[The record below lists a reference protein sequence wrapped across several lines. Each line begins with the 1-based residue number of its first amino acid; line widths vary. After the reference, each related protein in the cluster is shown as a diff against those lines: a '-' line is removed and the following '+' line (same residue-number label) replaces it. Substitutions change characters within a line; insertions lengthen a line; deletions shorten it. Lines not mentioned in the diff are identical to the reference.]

1 MSLEQAI
8 QNLTAEVIAL
18 RQTLQKNEAQVPVAP
33 AVPAPAP
40 AAPVAA
46 PVVAPPVAAPVI
58 PPAPIAAP
66 VPAAPVPAAPA
77 GVPTSIAELQ
87 RYVMETYKAIGPEKG
102 ASIQAIITACGVAN
116 INEINPAHFGYVFE
130 QVERLK
136 AA

>member
-1 MSLEQAI
+1 M
-8 QNLTAEVIAL
+8 
-18 RQTLQKNEAQVPVAP
+18 
-33 AVPAPAP
+33 
-40 AAPVAA
+40 
-46 PVVAPPVAAPVI
+46 I

-66 VPAAPVPAAPA
+66 VPAAPVASVPAAPA